1 MQFDMDERDVE
12 ILKAIADL
20 GEPSPKIIESKTGIP
35 KSTVHYRLE
44 NLRESGIIKDDLFNL
59 DLSAIGLDL
68 TVISEVNAEYE
79 EGYHEEVGR
88 KLSEIEGVNQVYF
101 TMGDTDFIV
110 IAHLADRKMVED
122 LISAY
127 ERIDEVKRTST
138 SFVITTIKDERTPL
152 RDFELD
158 TLKALVNGKE

>member
-1 MQFDMDERDVE
+1 MDERDVE

-20 GEPSPKIIESKTGIP
+20 GEPSPKVIEEATGIP

-44 NLRESGIIKDDLFNL
+44 NLREEGVIKDDLFNL
-59 DLSAIGLDL
+59 DLNAIGLDL

-88 KLSEIEGVNQVYF
+88 QLSEIEGVNQVYF

-110 IAHLADRKMVED
+110 IANLADRKMVED

-127 ERIDEVKRTST
+127 ERIEEVKRTST
-138 SFVITTIKDERTPL
+138 SFVITTIKNEQTPL
-152 RDFELD
+152 RDFELE
-158 TLKALVNGKE
+158 TLKDLVDGDGN

>member
-1 MQFDMDERDVE
+1 MDERDVE

-20 GEPSPKIIESKTGIP
+20 GEPSPKVIEAETGIP

-44 NLRESGIIKDDLFNL
+44 NLREEGIIEDDLFNI
-59 DLSAIGLDL
+59 DLAALGLDL
-68 TVISEVNAEYE
+68 TVISEVNAEYK

-110 IAHLADRKMVED
+110 IANLADRKMVES
-122 LISAY
+122 LIADY
-127 ERIDEVKRTST
+127 ERIEEVKRTST
-138 SFVITTIKDERTPL
+138 SFVITTIKNECTPL
-152 RDFELD
+152 RDFELG
-158 TLKALVNGKE
+158 TLQSIVNGASE